1 MNSQN
6 LEMSKNENWNC
17 VQAQE
22 CKEMTSKA
30 ADILVENDG
39 KLDTTPILTNGNNPI
54 FSHRILPVNNTVRG
68 TLIMK
73 FCQALVIFEACND
86 CML

>member
-22 CKEMTSKA
+22 CKEMASKA
-30 ADILVENDG
+30 ADRLVENDG
-39 KLDTTPILTNGNNPI
+39 KLDTAPIFTNGNNPI
-54 FSHRILPVNNTVRG
+54 SSYRILPVNTTVRG
-68 TLIMK
+68 TLIVK
-73 FCQALVIFEACND
+73 FCQALVIFEACSY